1 MSHDLWSVVL
11 IAGLAGWLLSS
22 IMLIM
27 RAFPVKDV
35 FVVSA
40 GIRWGS
46 ASVISFFIWIIGL
59 LNA

>member
-40 GIRWGS
+40 AVRWGT
-46 ASVISFFIWIIGL
+46 ASVISFFIWIAGL